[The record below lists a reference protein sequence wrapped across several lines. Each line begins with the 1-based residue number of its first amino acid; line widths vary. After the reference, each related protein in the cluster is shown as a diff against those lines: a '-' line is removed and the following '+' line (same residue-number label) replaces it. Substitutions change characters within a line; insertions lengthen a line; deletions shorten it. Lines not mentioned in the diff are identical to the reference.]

1 MNNKISNIKTFSDI
15 NANSQNNVS
24 FYPAGNIGS
33 IISKIQHIQAEDKIN
48 IEESGKILGGNRT
61 RDIRKARLS
70 YYNNLLKNSSK
81 IEQIK

>member
-15 NANSQNNVS
+15 NASPQNNVP

-33 IISKIQHIQAEDKIN
+33 TIPKIQHTQAADKIN
-48 IEESGKILGGNRT
+48 IEETGKILGGNRT

-70 YYNNLLKNSSK
+70 YYNNLLKNTSK
-81 IEQIK
+81 LSK